1 MKLPSPPMIVF
12 WLCMLVAPLI
22 VTAVAL
28 STLPSDTLEI
38 PMQVGFDGHVNR
50 MAPPSDLWALSLCMS
65 FCNGLMAL
73 CYCANDFLF
82 AHGLVNG
89 VKKRSTA
96 LKVYIICAL
105 FLVIV
110 QAACTAFLLS
120 LI

>member
-12 WLCMLVAPLI
+12 WLCMLVAPFI
-22 VTAVAL
+22 VTALAL
-28 STLPSDTLEI
+28 AALPPDTLEI

-50 MAPPSDLWALSLCMS
+50 MAPPSDLWTLSLCMS

-96 LKVYIICAL
+96 LKVYTICAL

-120 LI
+120 LV